1 MSVDFLTVTV
11 EQERKLILIDKLL
24 RKVILEE
31 DTLTG
36 SERAGY
42 WNTILRYKTEY
53 IKTLKGDETH
63 LDTISSIILE
73 EKDKLDFTQNEMEKL

>member
-11 EQERKLILIDKLL
+11 DQERKLILIEKLL

-53 IKTLKGDETH
+53 LNNLKGDETH
-63 LDTISSIILE
+63 LDTISSMILE
-73 EKDKLDFTQNEMEKL
+73 EKEKIDFTQNEMEKL